1 MNKCFKS
8 ALIYLLFIEQNILA
22 IYHSEFKFLCDGYV
36 IDALMFRFK
45 SLNINDFLCDAY
57 VIGGPFFI

>member
-1 MNKCFKS
+1 MFNDFQV
-8 ALIYLLFIEQNILA
+8 LLYLKQNILA
-22 IYHSEFKFLCDGYV
+22 IYHSELKFYDGYV

-45 SLNINDFLCDAY
+45 SLDINDFLCDAY